1 MKFYLTVSLFFGL
14 FLSCSSNVVERVEI
28 VTPTMF
34 LSKNEMITILV
45 DVQQLESHY
54 HNKFQRPN
62 VYANALDSATQNIF
76 KKHNVTKKTFKENL
90 TFYAQNQDTLFSMY
104 EGVLD
109 VVNDRINSNFED

>member
-1 MKFYLTVSLFFGL
+1 MRVRLVLALFFGM
-14 FLSCSSNVVERVEI
+14 FLSCDTLVKVESVKPA
-28 VTPTMF
+28 VF

-62 VYANALDSATQNIF
+62 VYANALDSATQIVF
-76 KKHNVTKKTFKENL
+76 KKYDITKDVFKENL
-90 TFYAQNQDTLFSMY
+90 TYYALNQDTLFSVY

-109 VVNDRINSNFED
+109 AVNNQINSNFED